1 MDNIQLSEIFN
12 KMYDD
17 DRHEKYKQ
25 RNISKFNITKLV
37 LFLSVIVF
45 CVLAIYIVIKLLRA
59 ITRQQQMRQQI
70 KQQEYQPN
78 KVIIIA
84 KTQDG
89 LQQEI
94 QQPITTQQQ
103 QIEQSTEETTQQ
115 TTQQTK
121 QETTQQPK
129 QETTQETEKETKQET
144 EKETT
149 QEMQQINKEDL
160 IKLMTL
166 KSNINEMNN
175 ITNNNIKT
183 LQKITEKY
191 NDIDNSI
198 KDIKNLYE
206 KIEIVK
212 IPEQKAIKKE
222 QQETKQ
228 ETEE

>member
-94 QQPITTQQQ
+94 QQPITTQQA
-103 QIEQSTEETTQQ
+103 TQQ
-115 TTQQTK
+115 TKQETIQQTK
-121 QETTQQPK
+121 QETTQQTTQETETQPK
-129 QETTQETEKETKQET
+129 QETQQETTQEI
-144 EKETT
+144 
-149 QEMQQINKEDL
+149 QQINKEDL

-212 IPEQKAIKKE
+212 IPEQ
-222 QQETKQ
+222 ETKQ

>member
-1 MDNIQLSEIFN
+1 MDNIRLSEIIN
-12 KMYDD
+12 TIYDND
-17 DRHEKYKQ
+17 KRDKYKHKQ
-25 RNISKFNITKLV
+25 RNINKFNITRLI
-37 LFLSVIVF
+37 LFISVIMF
-45 CVLAIYIVIKLLRA
+45 CVLAIYIVIKLLRT

-70 KQQEYQPN
+70 KQQEYKPN

-94 QQPITTQQQ
+94 QQPITTQKQ
-103 QIEQSTEETTQQ
+103 QIEQTTEETGKEI
-115 TTQQTK
+115 K
-121 QETTQQPK
+121 QETQKETQQ
-129 QETTQETEKETKQET
+129 ETQ
-144 EKETT
+144 KETT
-149 QEMQQINKEDL
+149 EEMQQINKEDL
-160 IKLMTL
+160 IRLMTL

-212 IPEQKAIKKE
+212 IPEQE
-222 QQETKQ
+222 TTEETKQ